1 MTPQG
6 HDIDTVDPRAV
17 VRFVHEQ
24 SRRERQG
31 KTEAVDIDERRTEP
45 ETGEEEIAS
54 WRETLMATLLE
65 MHPDAFERLCQ
76 RVLRESGFIQVEV
89 TGRSGDGGIDG
100 HGIVRLAGLI
110 SFPVIFQCKRYRN
123 TISSSVVRDFRG
135 AMVGRAD
142 KGLIIT
148 TGSFTRDASLEAT
161 RDGAPPIDL
170 IDGEQLIDKLKDLK
184 LGIVT
189 KQVEVVEVNTEWF
202 AAI

>member
-1 MTPQG
+1 M
-6 HDIDTVDPRAV
+6 VDPRDV

-31 KTEAVDIDERRTEP
+31 RTEATEVDERTTESDVSDE
-45 ETGEEEIAS
+45 ETAT

-65 MHPDAFERLCQ
+65 MQPDAFERLCQ

-89 TGRSGDGGIDG
+89 TGRSSDGGIDG

-123 TISSSVVRDFRG
+123 TVSSSIVRDFRG

-148 TGSFTRDASLEAT
+148 TGSFTRDASVEAT

-170 IDGEQLIDKLKDLK
+170 IDGEQLIDKLRDLK
-184 LGIVT
+184 LGVVT
-189 KQVEVVEVNTEWF
+189 RKVEVVEVNTKWF
-202 AAI
+202 SAI